1 MAAAFELG
9 GGMFIYVDESGS
21 FVPATRNDSW
31 CVVAGYVVPEVA
43 RKRVEQSLA
52 LLKRR
57 LGRSIQNEVKL
68 KDLSEANLRR
78 FLGEL
83 GKLEATL
90 FISAIDLG
98 HQDPEVVVAHQAKQ
112 VESVRANR
120 PNMLYE
126 EGRASIDDLS
136 GRLERL
142 SPQLYTQ
149 MVAQIDL
156 LDQVFRMTTLY
167 YAQRIPATLSSFK
180 WRMDEKNSA
189 RPLFEQTLTHMA
201 PALIQAKSLREP
213 GIHVEGFDYSH
224 FQKRFRNAPEDIPA
238 YLQEAA
244 GHTIK
249 SAVNLGAVMRDSK
262 FVRSHDVPGVQV
274 ADLLASAWR
283 RVLRGEF
290 EDNDGIACLLGR
302 LTVQRQ
308 TPNPSIHLMSL
319 GEERFAE
326 GTAYLAALSARR
338 SARPMVYKSAAT
350 GHTRHKAK
358 P

>member
-1 MAAAFELG
+1 
-9 GGMFIYVDESGS
+9 MFIYVDESGT
-21 FVPATRNDSW
+21 FVHSPHCDSW

-43 RKRVEQSLA
+43 RKRVEHSLG
-52 LLKRR
+52 LLKRH
-57 LGRSIQNEVKL
+57 LGRGFQDEVKL
-68 KDLSEANLRR
+68 KDLSEAMLAR
-78 FLGEL
+78 FLGDL
-83 GKLEATL
+83 GKLEGTL

-98 HQDPEVVVAHQAKQ
+98 HQDPEAVVAHQKKQ
-112 VESVRANR
+112 VASVRANR
-120 PNMLYE
+120 PKMLYE

-142 SPQLYTQ
+142 SPQLYIQ

-180 WRMDEKNSA
+180 WRIDEKNSA

-201 PALIQAKSLREP
+201 PGLIQAKSLRDP
-213 GIHVEGFDYSH
+213 GIFVEGLDYSH
-224 FQKRFRNAPEDIPA
+224 FEKHFRSAPEDIPA

-244 GHTIK
+244 GHAIK

-283 RVLRGEF
+283 RVLKGGF
-290 EDNDGIACLLGR
+290 GDNDGIARLLGR

-308 TPNPSIHLMSL
+308 TPNPSIHLISL
-319 GEERFAE
+319 GEERLAE
-326 GTAYLAALSARR
+326 GPVYRATLIAKN
-338 SARPMVYKSAAT
+338 SARPML
-350 GHTRHKAK
+350 RRR
-358 P
+358 

>member
-1 MAAAFELG
+1 
-9 GGMFIYVDESGS
+9 
-21 FVPATRNDSW
+21 
-31 CVVAGYVVPEVA
+31 
-43 RKRVEQSLA
+43 
-52 LLKRR
+52 
-57 LGRSIQNEVKL
+57 LGRGFLDEVKL
-68 KDLSEANLRR
+68 KDLSEANLKR
-78 FLGEL
+78 FLSEL
-83 GKLEATL
+83 GKLEGAL

-98 HQDPEVVVAHQAKQ
+98 HQDPQAVLAHQKKQ

-156 LDQVFRMTTLY
+156 LDQVFRMATLY
-167 YAQRIPATLSSFK
+167 YVQRLPATLSSFK

-201 PALIQAKSLREP
+201 PALIQAKSLRDP

-224 FQKRFRNAPEDIPA
+224 FEKRFRNAPADIPA

-249 SAVNLGAVMRDSK
+249 SAVNLGAVMRDSN

-290 EDNDGIACLLGR
+290 EDNQGVAHLLGR

-319 GEERFAE
+319 GEERMA
-326 GTAYLAALSARR
+326 GGAVYRAALIAQQ
-338 SARPMVYKSAAT
+338 SARPMFHNRSKA
-350 GHTRHKAK
+350 GRRHQGARS
-358 P
+358 

>member
-1 MAAAFELG
+1 
-9 GGMFIYVDESGS
+9 MFIYVDESGT
-21 FVPATRNDSW
+21 FKHATRSDSW
-31 CVVAGYVVPEVA
+31 CVVAGYVVPEIA
-43 RKRVEQSLA
+43 RKRGEEALS
-52 LLKRR
+52 LLKRH
-57 LGRSIQNEVKL
+57 LGRGFQDEVKL
-68 KDLSEANLRR
+68 KDLSEANLKR

-83 GKLEATL
+83 GKLEGTL

-98 HQDPEVVVAHQAKQ
+98 HQDPQAVLAHQKKQ

-126 EGRASIDDLS
+126 EGRAAIDDLS

-149 MVAQIDL
+149 MVVQIDL
-156 LDQVFRMTTLY
+156 LDQVFRMATLY
-167 YAQRIPATLSSFK
+167 YAQRIPATLASFK

-201 PALIQAKSLREP
+201 PGLIQAKSLRDP
-213 GIHVEGFDYSH
+213 GVFVRGFDYSH
-224 FQKRFRNAPEDIPA
+224 FEKRFRSAPEDVPA

-274 ADLLASAWR
+274 ADVLASSWR

-290 EDNDGIACLLGR
+290 EDNQGVSHLLGR

-319 GEERFAE
+319 GEERIAE
-326 GTAYLAALSARR
+326 GAVYRAALIAQQ
-338 SARPMVYKSAAT
+338 SARPMF
-350 GHTRHKAK
+350 HNRPKAGRQHQGARS
-358 P
+358 

>member
-1 MAAAFELG
+1 
-9 GGMFIYVDESGS
+9 MFIYVDESGT
-21 FVPATRNDSW
+21 FVHAPHCDSW

-43 RKRVEQSLA
+43 RKRVEHSLGI
-52 LLKRR
+52 LKRL
-57 LGRSIQNEVKL
+57 LGRGFQDEVKL
-68 KDLSEANLRR
+68 KDLSEAILAR
-78 FLGEL
+78 FLGDL
-83 GKLEATL
+83 GKLEGTL

-98 HQDPEVVVAHQAKQ
+98 HQDPEAVVAHQKKQ
-112 VESVRANR
+112 VASVRANR
-120 PNMLYE
+120 PKMLYE

-142 SPQLYTQ
+142 SPQLYIQ

-201 PALIQAKSLREP
+201 PGLIQAKSLRDP
-213 GIHVEGFDYSH
+213 GIFVEGFDYSH
-224 FQKRFRNAPEDIPA
+224 FEKHFRSAPEDIPA

-244 GHTIK
+244 GHAIN

-290 EDNDGIACLLGR
+290 EDNDGIARLLGR

-308 TPNPSIHLMSL
+308 SPNPSIHLMSL
-319 GEERFAE
+319 GEERLAE
-326 GTAYLAALSARR
+326 GPVYRATLIAKN
-338 SARPMVYKSAAT
+338 SARPML
-350 GHTRHKAK
+350 RRR
-358 P
+358 

>member
-1 MAAAFELG
+1 
-9 GGMFIYVDESGS
+9 MFIYVDESGTFLS
-21 FVPATRNDSW
+21 AEKSNSW

-43 RKRVEQSLA
+43 RKQVEQSLA
-52 LLKRR
+52 LLKRH
-57 LGRSIQNEVKL
+57 LGRGIQDEVKL
-68 KDLSEANLRR
+68 KDLSEANLTR

-83 GKLEATL
+83 GKLESTL
-90 FISAIDLG
+90 FVSAIDLG
-98 HQDPEVVVAHQAKQ
+98 HQDPNVVLAHQKQ
-112 VESVRANR
+112 QVTSVRANR

-126 EGRASIDDLS
+126 QGRASIDDLS

-149 MVAQIDL
+149 MVAQISL
-156 LDQVFRMTTLY
+156 LDQIFRMATLY
-167 YAQRIPATLSSFK
+167 YVQRLPATLSSFK

-201 PALIQAKSLREP
+201 PALIQAKSLRDP

-224 FQKRFRNAPEDIPA
+224 FERRFRNAPEDIPA

-290 EDNDGIACLLGR
+290 EDNEGVARLLGM
-302 LTVQRQ
+302 LTVEGQ
-308 TPNPSIHLMSL
+308 TPNPSIHLMTL
-319 GEERFAE
+319 GEEQLAE
-326 GTAYLAALSARR
+326 GTAYRAALNAKRTC
-338 SARPMVYKSAAT
+338 RPMFCKRAAK
-350 GHTRHKAK
+350 GRNSPKAK
-358 P
+358 SSGG

>member
-1 MAAAFELG
+1 MY
-9 GGMFIYVDESGS
+9 IYVDESGT
-21 FVPATRNDSW
+21 FVHATKSDSW

-43 RKRVEQSLA
+43 RKRVELSLG
-52 LLKRR
+52 LLKRH
-57 LGRSIQNEVKL
+57 LGRGFQDEIKL
-68 KDLSEANLRR
+68 KDLTEATLKR

-83 GKLEATL
+83 GKAEATL

-98 HQDPEVVVAHQAKQ
+98 HQDPKVVLAHQKKQ

-156 LDQVFRMTTLY
+156 LDQVFRMATLY
-167 YAQRIPATLSSFK
+167 YVQRLPATLSSFK

-201 PALIQAKSLREP
+201 PALIQAKSLRGP
-213 GIHVEGFDYSH
+213 GIFVEGFDYSH
-224 FQKRFRNAPEDIPA
+224 FEKRFRSPPEDIPA

-249 SAVNLGAVMRDSK
+249 SAVNLGAVMRDSQ
-262 FVRSHDVPGVQV
+262 FVRSHDAPGVQV

-283 RVLRGEF
+283 RVLKGEF
-290 EDNDGIACLLGR
+290 EDNEGVALLLGR

-308 TPNPSIHLMSL
+308 RPNPSIHLMSL
-319 GEERFAE
+319 GEERLAE
-326 GTAYLAALSARR
+326 GVVYRAALSAQR
-338 SARPMVYKSAAT
+338 SARPMFHNRPTVSRLRRRA
-350 GHTRHKAK
+350 RS
-358 P
+358 

>member
-1 MAAAFELG
+1 
-9 GGMFIYVDESGS
+9 MFIFVDESGS
-21 FVPATRNDSW
+21 FVPTANSNSW

-43 RKRVEQSLA
+43 RKRVEQSLG

-57 LGRSIQNEVKL
+57 LGRGVSDEVKL
-68 KDLSEANLRR
+68 KCLSEASLKR
-78 FLGEL
+78 FLGDI
-83 GKLEATL
+83 GKLEGTL
-90 FISAIDLG
+90 FISAVDLG
-98 HQDPEVVVAHQAKQ
+98 HQDPNVVLAHQKQ
-112 VESVRANR
+112 QVASVRANR

-149 MVAQIDL
+149 MVAQISL
-156 LDQVFRMTTLY
+156 LDQIFRMATLY
-167 YAQRIPATLSSFK
+167 YVQRLPATLSSFK
-180 WRMDEKNSA
+180 WRMDEKNST

-201 PALIQAKSLREP
+201 LALIQAKSLRDP

-224 FQKRFRNAPEDIPA
+224 FERRFRNAPEDIPA

-262 FVRSHDVPGVQV
+262 YVRSHDVPGVQV

-290 EDNDGIACLLGR
+290 EDNEGVARLLGM
-302 LTVQRQ
+302 LTVEGQ
-308 TPNPSIHLMSL
+308 TPNPSIHLMTL
-319 GEERFAE
+319 GEEQLAE
-326 GTAYLAALSARR
+326 GTAYRAALIAKRTS
-338 SARPMVYKSAAT
+338 RPMLYKSAAK
-350 GHTRHKAK
+350 GRNNPKAK
-358 P
+358 PSGG

>member
-1 MAAAFELG
+1 
-9 GGMFIYVDESGS
+9 MFIYVDESGS
-21 FVPATRNDSW
+21 FFPAAKSDSW

-43 RKRVEQSLA
+43 RRRVEQSLG
-52 LLKRR
+52 LLKRG
-57 LGRSIQNEVKL
+57 LGRGFQDEVKL
-68 KDLSEANLRR
+68 KDLSEAQLKR

-83 GKLEATL
+83 GKFEATL

-98 HQDPEVVVAHQAKQ
+98 HQDPKVVLAHQKKQ

-120 PNMLYE
+120 PKMLYE

-156 LDQVFRMTTLY
+156 LDQVYRMTTLY
-167 YAQRIPATLSSFK
+167 YVQRLPATLSSFK

-201 PALIQAKSLREP
+201 PGLIQAKSLRDP
-213 GIHVEGFDYSH
+213 GIFVDGFDYSH
-224 FQKRFRNAPEDIPA
+224 FEKRFRTAPKDIPA
-238 YLQEAA
+238 YLQEAV

-249 SAVNLGAVMRDSK
+249 SAVNLGAVLRDSK

-283 RVLRGEF
+283 RLLRGAF
-290 EDNDGIACLLGR
+290 DDNDGIAHLLGR

-308 TPNPSIHLMSL
+308 KPNPPIHLLLL
-319 GEERFAE
+319 GEERLAE
-326 GTAYLAALSARR
+326 GSAYRAALIARSSARVMLR
-338 SARPMVYKSAAT
+338 KR
-350 GHTRHKAK
+350 
-358 P
+358 

>member
-1 MAAAFELG
+1 
-9 GGMFIYVDESGS
+9 MFIYVDESGT
-21 FVPATRNDSW
+21 FVHAPHCDSW
-31 CVVAGYVVPEVA
+31 CVVAGYVVPEVV
-43 RKRVEQSLA
+43 RKRVERSLG
-52 LLKRR
+52 LLKRH
-57 LGRSIQNEVKL
+57 LGRGFQDEVKL
-68 KDLSEANLRR
+68 KDLSEANLSR

-98 HQDPEVVVAHQAKQ
+98 HQDPEVVLTHQRKQ

-136 GRLERL
+136 GKLERL
-142 SPQLYTQ
+142 PPQLYTQ

-156 LDQVFRMTTLY
+156 LDQVFRMATLY

-201 PALIQAKSLREP
+201 PGLIQAKSLRDP
-213 GIHVEGFDYSH
+213 GIFVEGFDYSH
-224 FQKRFRNAPEDIPA
+224 FEKRFRTAPDDIPA
-238 YLQEAA
+238 YLQEAV

-249 SAVNLGAVMRDSK
+249 SAVNLGAVLRDSK

-283 RVLRGEF
+283 RLLRGEF
-290 EDNDGIACLLGR
+290 DDNDGIAHLLGR

-308 TPNPSIHLMSL
+308 KPNPPIHLLLL
-319 GEERFAE
+319 GEERLAE
-326 GTAYLAALSARR
+326 GSAYRAASIAKQ
-338 SARPMVYKSAAT
+338 SARPMVSKSAAT
-350 GHTRHKAK
+350 GHARHKAK

>member
-1 MAAAFELG
+1 
-9 GGMFIYVDESGS
+9 MFIYIDESGS
-21 FVPATRNDSW
+21 FVPAAKSDSW

-43 RKRVEQSLA
+43 RRRVEQSLG
-52 LLKRR
+52 LLKRH
-57 LGRSIQNEVKL
+57 LGCGFQDEVKL
-68 KDLSEANLRR
+68 KDLSEANLKR

-83 GKLEATL
+83 GELEGAL

-98 HQDPEVVVAHQAKQ
+98 HQDPEVVLAHQKKQ

-120 PNMLYE
+120 PRMLYE

-156 LDQVFRMTTLY
+156 LDQVFRMATLY

-201 PALIQAKSLREP
+201 PGLIQAKSLRDP
-213 GIHVEGFDYSH
+213 GIFVEGFDYSH
-224 FQKRFRNAPEDIPA
+224 FEKHFRSAPEDIPA

-244 GHTIK
+244 GHAIK

-262 FVRSHDVPGVQV
+262 FVRSHDVAGVQV

-290 EDNDGIACLLGR
+290 EDNEGVARFLGQ
-302 LTVQRQ
+302 LTIEGQ
-308 TPNPSIHLMSL
+308 TPNPSIHLMTL
-319 GEERFAE
+319 GDERSAE
-326 GTAYLAALSARR
+326 GAVYRAALSAQR

>member
-1 MAAAFELG
+1 
-9 GGMFIYVDESGS
+9 MFIYVDESGS
-21 FVPATRNDSW
+21 FVPATRSDSW

-43 RKRVEQSLA
+43 RRRVECSLS

-57 LGRSIQNEVKL
+57 IGCGYQDELKL
-68 KDLSEANLRR
+68 RHLSESQLKR

-83 GKLEATL
+83 GDLDAAL

-98 HQDPEVVVAHQAKQ
+98 HQDAQAVLIHQRKQ

-156 LDQVFRMTTLY
+156 LDQVFRMATLY
-167 YAQRIPATLSSFK
+167 YAQRVPATLGSFK

-189 RPLFEQTLTHMA
+189 RPLFEQTLSHMA
-201 PALIQAKSLREP
+201 PALIQAKSLRDP
-213 GIHVEGFDYSH
+213 GIFVEGFDYSH
-224 FQKRFRNAPEDIPA
+224 FEKRFRNAPEDIPT

-249 SAVNLGAVMRDSK
+249 SAVNLGAILRDSQ

-283 RVLRGEF
+283 RVLRGAF
-290 EDNDGIACLLGR
+290 EDNDRIAFLLGR
-302 LTVQRQ
+302 LTVQGQ

-319 GEERFAE
+319 GDERLAE
-326 GTAYLAALSARR
+326 GGVYRAVLIAKKSARAMFR
-338 SARPMVYKSAAT
+338 ER
-350 GHTRHKAK
+350 
-358 P
+358 

>member
-1 MAAAFELG
+1 
-9 GGMFIYVDESGS
+9 MFIYVDESGT
-21 FVPATRNDSW
+21 FVHASHCDSW

-43 RKRVEQSLA
+43 RKRVEHSLG
-52 LLKRR
+52 LLKRH
-57 LGRSIQNEVKL
+57 LGRGFQDEVKL
-68 KDLSEANLRR
+68 KDLSEAILAR
-78 FLGEL
+78 FLGDL
-83 GKLEATL
+83 GKLEGTL

-98 HQDPEVVVAHQAKQ
+98 HQDPEAVVAHQKKQ
-112 VESVRANR
+112 VASVRANR
-120 PNMLYE
+120 PKMLYE

-142 SPQLYTQ
+142 SPQLYIQ

-167 YAQRIPATLSSFK
+167 YAQRIPGTLSSFK

-201 PALIQAKSLREP
+201 PGLIQAKSLRDP
-213 GIHVEGFDYSH
+213 GIFVEGFDYSH
-224 FQKRFRNAPEDIPA
+224 FEKHFRSAPEDTPA

-244 GHTIK
+244 GHAIN

-290 EDNDGIACLLGR
+290 EDNDGIARLLGR

-308 TPNPSIHLMSL
+308 SPNPSIHLMSL
-319 GEERFAE
+319 GEERLAE
-326 GTAYLAALSARR
+326 GPVYRATLIAKN
-338 SARPMVYKSAAT
+338 SARPML
-350 GHTRHKAK
+350 RRR
-358 P
+358 

>member
-1 MAAAFELG
+1 
-9 GGMFIYVDESGS
+9 MFIYVDESGT
-21 FVPATRNDSW
+21 FVHASHCDSW

-43 RKRVEQSLA
+43 RKRVEHSLGI
-52 LLKRR
+52 LKRH
-57 LGRSIQNEVKL
+57 LGRGFQDEVKL
-68 KDLSEANLRR
+68 KDLSEAILAR
-78 FLGEL
+78 FLGDL
-83 GKLEATL
+83 GKLEGTL

-98 HQDPEVVVAHQAKQ
+98 HQDPEAVVAHQKKQ
-112 VESVRANR
+112 VASVRANR
-120 PNMLYE
+120 PKMLYE

-142 SPQLYTQ
+142 SPQLYIQ

-201 PALIQAKSLREP
+201 PGLIQAKSLRDP
-213 GIHVEGFDYSH
+213 GIFVEGFDYSH
-224 FQKRFRNAPEDIPA
+224 FEKHFRSAPEDIPA

-244 GHTIK
+244 GHAIN

-290 EDNDGIACLLGR
+290 EDNDGIARLLGR

-308 TPNPSIHLMSL
+308 SPNPSIHLMSL
-319 GEERFAE
+319 GEDRLAE
-326 GTAYLAALSARR
+326 GPVYRATLIAKN
-338 SARPMVYKSAAT
+338 SARPML
-350 GHTRHKAK
+350 RRR
-358 P
+358 

>member
-1 MAAAFELG
+1 
-9 GGMFIYVDESGS
+9 MFIYVDESGTFLHAPKS
-21 FVPATRNDSW
+21 DSW

-43 RKRVEQSLA
+43 RRSVEQA
-52 LLKRR
+52 LGLMKRR
-57 LGRSIQNEVKL
+57 LGRGIQDEVKL
-68 KDLSEANLRR
+68 KDLSEANLKR
-78 FLGEL
+78 FLGHI
-83 GKLEATL
+83 GKLEGTL

-98 HQDPEVVVAHQAKQ
+98 HQDPQVVLAHQKKQ

-126 EGRASIDDLS
+126 EGRASIDDLA

-156 LDQVFRMTTLY
+156 LDQVFRMATLY
-167 YAQRIPATLSSFK
+167 YVQRLPATLSSFK
-180 WRMDEKNSA
+180 WRMDEKNSV

-201 PALIQAKSLREP
+201 LALIQAKSLREP
-213 GIHVEGFDYSH
+213 GVHVEGFDYSH
-224 FQKRFRNAPEDIPA
+224 FERRFRNAPEDIPA

-290 EDNDGIACLLGR
+290 EDNEGVARLLGM
-302 LTVQRQ
+302 LTVEGQ
-308 TPNPSIHLMSL
+308 TPNPSIDLMTL
-319 GEERFAE
+319 GEEQLAE
-326 GTAYLAALSARR
+326 GMAYRAALNAKRT
-338 SARPMVYKSAAT
+338 ARPMVDKRAAN
-350 GHTRHKAK
+350 GRHILKAK
-358 P
+358 PSGG

>member
-1 MAAAFELG
+1 MPGCIQAKDR
-9 GGMFIYVDESGS
+9 MFIYVDESGS
-21 FVPATRNDSW
+21 FVHAPKSDSW

-43 RKRVEQSLA
+43 RKQVEQSLA

-57 LGRSIQNEVKL
+57 LGRGIQDEVKL
-68 KDLSEANLRR
+68 KDLSEASLTR

-98 HQDPEVVVAHQAKQ
+98 HQDSEAVLTHQKKQ

-126 EGRASIDDLS
+126 DGRASIDDLS

-142 SPQLYTQ
+142 SPQLYIQ
-149 MVAQIDL
+149 MVAQIYL

-167 YAQRIPATLSSFK
+167 YAQRLPATLSSFK

-201 PALIQAKSLREP
+201 PALIQAKSLRDP

-224 FQKRFRNAPEDIPA
+224 FERRFRNAPEDIPA
-238 YLQEAA
+238 YLQAAA
-244 GHTIK
+244 GHAIK

-274 ADLLASAWR
+274 VDLLASAWR

-290 EDNDGIACLLGR
+290 EGNDGIARLLGR
-302 LTVQRQ
+302 LTVQQQ
-308 TPNPSIHLMSL
+308 TPNPSIRLMSL
-319 GEERFAE
+319 GEERLAE
-326 GTAYLAALSARR
+326 GPVYRATSIAKN
-338 SARPMVYKSAAT
+338 SARPML
-350 GHTRHKAK
+350 RRR
-358 P
+358 